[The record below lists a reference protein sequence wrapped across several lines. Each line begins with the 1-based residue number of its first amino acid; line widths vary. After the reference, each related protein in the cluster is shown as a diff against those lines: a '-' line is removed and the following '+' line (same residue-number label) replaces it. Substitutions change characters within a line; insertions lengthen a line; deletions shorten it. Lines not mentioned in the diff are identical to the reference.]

1 MLEMRP
7 YIEAYRRRIRE
18 GRVSAQQRAEHAREA
33 ALGCA
38 QKLVEEFGA
47 TRVYLFGS
55 LAEGRFRL
63 TSDID
68 LAVEGLAPEKFFKAS
83 AAISRFAGDFDVD
96 LIPFETYKYQT
107 EILEKGQVLYESNRE
122 QSVAPAQCGAKKGV
136 GEVE

>member
-7 YIEAYRRRIRE
+7 YLEAYRRHIRE
-18 GRVSAQQRAEHAREA
+18 ARVSARQRAEQAREA

-63 TSDID
+63 ASDID

-96 LIPFETYKYQT
+96 LIPFETYKYQA
-107 EILEKGQVLYESNRE
+107 EILEKGQVL
-122 QSVAPAQCGAKKGV
+122 
-136 GEVE
+136 

>member
-1 MLEMRP
+1 MLEMRR

-18 GRVSAQQRAEHAREA
+18 ARVSARQRAELAREA

-55 LAEGRFRL
+55 LAEGCFRL

-68 LAVEGLAPEKFFKAS
+68 LAVVGLAPEKFFKAA
-83 AAISRFAGDFDVD
+83 AAIARFARDFDVD
-96 LIPFETYKYQT
+96 LIPFETYKYQA
-107 EILEKGQVLYESNRE
+107 EIIEKGRVLYELNRE
-122 QSVAPAQCGAKKGV
+122 QSIALAQCCADAS
-136 GEVE
+136 EI

>member
-1 MLEMRP
+1 MSEMRP

-18 GRVSAQQRAEHAREA
+18 ARVSRRQRAELAREV

-47 TRVYLFGS
+47 TRVYLCGS

-83 AAISRFAGDFDVD
+83 AAIARFARDLDVD
-96 LIPFETYKYQT
+96 LIPFETYKYQA
-107 EILEKGQVLYESNRE
+107 EIIEKGRVLYELNRE
-122 QSVAPAQCGAKKGV
+122 QSIAP
-136 GEVE
+136 VERCADASEI

>member
-1 MLEMRP
+1 MRP
-7 YIEAYRRRIRE
+7 YIEAYRRRIR
-18 GRVSAQQRAEHAREA
+18 GARVSRRQRAELAREL

-38 QKLVEEFGA
+38 QKLADEFGA
-47 TRVYLFGS
+47 TRVYLCGS

-83 AAISRFAGDFDVD
+83 AAIARFARDFDVD
-96 LIPFETYKYQT
+96 LIPFETYKYQA
-107 EILEKGQVLYESNRE
+107 EILEKGQILYECNRE
-122 QSVAPAQCGAKKGV
+122 QSVAPAQCCPKKRA